1 MNKKQSRE
9 HNKQIIEYTIAK
21 RKLRDEVMNAKKEFE
36 YLKNRFNVKYWEY
49 HRYKPKKS
57 LEFEY

>member
-1 MNKKQSRE
+1 MK
-9 HNKQIIEYTIAK
+9 
-21 RKLRDEVMNAKKEFE
+21 AKKEFE